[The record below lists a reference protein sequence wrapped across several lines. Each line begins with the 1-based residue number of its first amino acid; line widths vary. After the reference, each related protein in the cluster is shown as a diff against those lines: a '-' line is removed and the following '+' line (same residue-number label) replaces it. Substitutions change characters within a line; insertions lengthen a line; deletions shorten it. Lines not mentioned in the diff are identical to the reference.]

1 MRLYDEIFKSVDGI
15 SQSRCVFV
23 PNGGGYFEGVKSVS
37 DFSEEETILC
47 FAKFSIV
54 VAGRGLTIK
63 KYCDGDL
70 QLSGEIQALRVE
82 NNATSNER
90 LNWREVGEKNSPI
103 SQNSLISQNSP
114 ISQNSLISQNSQSEK
129 FPPIG
134 SLEGGEEEGDRQR
147 GIKRHHYEKKTD
159 VKGEA

>member
-103 SQNSLISQNSP
+103 SQNSLISQNS
-114 ISQNSLISQNSQSEK
+114 QSEK

-147 GIKRHHYEKKTD
+147 GIKSHHYEKKTD

>member
-1 MRLYDEIFKSVDGI
+1 M
-15 SQSRCVFV
+15 
-23 PNGGGYFEGVKSVS
+23 
-37 DFSEEETILC
+37 
-47 FAKFSIV
+47 
-54 VAGRGLTIK
+54 TIK

-90 LNWREVGEKNSPI
+90 LNWREVGEKNS
-103 SQNSLISQNSP
+103 LISQNSP
-114 ISQNSLISQNSQSEK
+114 ISQNSLISQNPQSEK